1 MENREFN
8 INEIVKIET
17 LPQIFEQLELLGKY
31 VDEQLEGIDTLEC
44 NETNKTMVK
53 NKRTEI
59 NNTLK
64 VLEEKR
70 KEIKSKILQPY
81 EMFNSKYEE
90 TTKNKLENASQMLG
104 RKINEIEIRQK
115 EEKENEL
122 REFYQEYIKKYNL
135 ETMNIPFER
144 VGLNITL
151 SNSMKSLKGE
161 IVVFTET
168 ISNDLKLIDLE
179 EYKDEIMIEYKQT
192 LDFANSKMNVVTRH
206 RLMEEE
212 RKRREALAEQLKQEQ
227 QIVETVEEVLE
238 EEIIAP
244 VDVDVTTDDVEEEF
258 TLTFTVQGTKQ
269 QLLKLKQFLNEEG
282 LKYE

>member
-70 KEIKSKILQPY
+70 K
-81 EMFNSKYEE
+81 
-90 TTKNKLENASQMLG
+90 NKLENASQMLG

-122 REFYQEYIKKYNL
+122 REFYQEYIKKYN
-135 ETMNIPFER
+135 
-144 VGLNITL
+144 
-151 SNSMKSLKGE
+151 
-161 IVVFTET
+161 
-168 ISNDLKLIDLE
+168 
-179 EYKDEIMIEYKQT
+179 
-192 LDFANSKMNVVTRH
+192 
-206 RLMEEE
+206 
-212 RKRREALAEQLKQEQ
+212 
-227 QIVETVEEVLE
+227 
-238 EEIIAP
+238 
-244 VDVDVTTDDVEEEF
+244 
-258 TLTFTVQGTKQ
+258 
-269 QLLKLKQFLNEEG
+269 
-282 LKYE
+282 

>member
-1 MENREFN
+1 MENRELN

-17 LPQIFEQLELLGKY
+17 LPQIFEQLELLGKF
-31 VDEQLEGIDTLEC
+31 VDEKLEGIDTLEC
-44 NETNKTMVK
+44 TEENKTMVK
-53 NKRTEI
+53 SRRAEI

-70 KEIKSKILQPY
+70 KEIKNNILKPY
-81 EMFNSKYEE
+81 EMFNEKYEE

-104 RKINEIEIRQK
+104 SKINEIEIRQK

-122 REFYQEYIKKYNL
+122 RSFYEEYTQKYNL
-135 ETMNIPFER
+135 QELNIPFER

-151 SNSMKSLKGE
+151 SASMKSLKDQ
-161 IVVFTET
+161 ITQFTER
-168 ISNDLKLIDLE
+168 IDSDLKLIDLE
-179 EYKDEIMIEYKQT
+179 EYREEIMIEYKET

-206 RLMEEE
+206 RLIEED

-244 VDVDVTTDDVEEEF
+244 VEVDVTTDEIEEQF
-258 TLTFTVQGTKQ
+258 VLTFTVQGTKQ